1 MSDFAVT
8 LQEPGLK
15 IVNDAPPM
23 KVFKYVFEGG
33 ITSGYTISMPQ
44 GAEPLHVGL
53 QHGRICLW
61 ARVNPGAKMV
71 DHHFRLVG
79 TGHDGADGRYLGTVS
94 FHSGDLVFHIFAL
107 D

>member
-1 MSDFAVT
+1 
-8 LQEPGLK
+8 L
-15 IVNDAPPM
+15 

-33 ITSGYTISMPQ
+33 ITDNYTISMPQ
-44 GAEPLHVGL
+44 GAELLHVGL

-71 DHHFRLVG
+71 DYHFRLVG